1 MSVIRKDHPVSGWER
16 PNVGPA
22 STHDVIW
29 TVNPAF
35 LQEIKDSNL
44 ELWSL
49 VRQVR
54 QACGMDDVEPIAITR
69 RLVRLLDDLRDG
81 LALQFSLEEAYG
93 YLQLPELPFSS
104 QGTQLCR
111 MAGQARAQHATL
123 YLQLSDLAE
132 QAEELQFR
140 GVTWD
145 DLCKLIQETRAFDA
159 ELTRHELIEDDLVDR
174 CYEAFVR

>member
-1 MSVIRKDHPVSGWER
+1 MSVVNQIESFARPVVTPS
-16 PNVGPA
+16 
-22 STHDVIW
+22 VIW

-54 QACGMDDVEPIAITR
+54 RACDLNDDEPILIAR

-81 LALQFSLEEAYG
+81 LAMQFSLEESYG
-93 YLQLPELPFSS
+93 YLQLPELPT
-104 QGTQLCR
+104 GVD
-111 MAGQARAQHATL
+111 GQALCQAAAEARRQHAPL
-123 YLQLSDLAE
+123 YLRMSDLAE
-132 QAEELQFR
+132 HGEELQYR

-145 DLCKLIQETRAFDA
+145 DLCKLIQQTRAFDE
-159 ELTRHELIEDDLVDR
+159 ELTRHELQENDLIDR
-174 CYEAFVR
+174 SYDCFVR